1 MMCSTVISRLGFE
14 CHPIGREILRIISPF
29 TYCDDGEHVG
39 AFVQEIN
46 GRYKVSDRSDALMN
60 MESRGITITK
70 KRLEALKAM
79 LAHEGSELNER
90 GEIIKWA
97 TEEDIGTATSSVIRA
112 GILASMLSIDWYQP
126 INSSKFESEVI
137 DFLYKSQ
144 LNVKLA
150 LREEIVGM
158 SGHKIMVPIT
168 VKSPTPKYVFTSSVK
183 EGGNWN
189 GAYSL
194 LGKLIDL
201 RQANTAVNNRYVVV
215 DSEAIGSQLQQLSL
229 LFNETSHV
237 LPFSARHKWLERL
250 AA

>member
-1 MMCSTVISRLGFE
+1 MMCSTVISKLGFE

-46 GRYKVSDRSDALMN
+46 GKYKISDRCDALMN
-60 MESRGITITK
+60 MEARGISLNK
-70 KRLEALKAM
+70 KRIDTIKIM

-97 TEEDIGTATSSVIRA
+97 TEEDVGLATSSVIRA
-112 GILASMLSIDWYQP
+112 GILASTLSIDWYQSVP
-126 INSSKFESEVI
+126 SGKFESKVI
-137 DFLYKSQ
+137 DFLYRSQ
-144 LNVKLA
+144 IKEMLA
-150 LREEIVGM
+150 LREEISGM
-158 SGHKIMVPIT
+158 SGHKIIVPVT
-168 VKSPTPKYVFTSSVK
+168 VKTTMPKYVFTSSVR

-189 GAYSL
+189 SAYSL
-194 LGKLIDL
+194 LGKLMDL
-201 RQANTAVNNRYVVV
+201 RQANTSINNRYVVV
-215 DSEAIGSQLQQLSL
+215 DSDSIGCQLQQLSL

-237 LPFSARHKWLERL
+237 LPFSLRDKWLEKL